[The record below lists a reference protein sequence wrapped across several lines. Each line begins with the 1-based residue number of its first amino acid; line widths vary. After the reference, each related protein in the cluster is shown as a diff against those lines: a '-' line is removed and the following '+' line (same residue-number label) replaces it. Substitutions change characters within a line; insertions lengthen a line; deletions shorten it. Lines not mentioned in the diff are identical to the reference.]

1 MSYGWTR
8 RIRRAAIALSSISSL
23 VFVGLVAAPAVSNAD
38 PQLTVEQARSKV
50 EKLRQDALAAGERS
64 NQAKVS
70 VKKLDRQLTQM
81 GKESERQQRK
91 VEKLQSKVGQ
101 FANEQYRSG
110 GIDPTLELMLSSD
123 PEEFLDGLGTARAYS
138 SQMESAV
145 TNLQAEQKSLKEKRA
160 AEKAERARLHKAK
173 VDADKELETAEA
185 KTKSAERV
193 LNQLTAE
200 QREQVEE
207 QDSDTGQGD
216 GGGSGDGGED
226 IPIPP
231 GSGKGATA
239 LAYAKQKIGS
249 PYVFGASGPGQ
260 FDCSGLTMA
269 AWSQAGVSL
278 PHSAKQ
284 QYAMG
289 PKVPRSALKPG
300 DIVYFYS
307 PISHNGLYVGG
318 NTIVH
323 APRPGKSVELTGLD
337 VMPFAGATRPA

>member
-1 MSYGWTR
+1 MSYGRTR

-23 VFVGLVAAPAVSNAD
+23 MFIGVVAVPAVSNAD

-64 NQAKVS
+64 NQAKES

-91 VEKLQSKVGQ
+91 VKKLRIKVGQ

-123 PEEFLDGLGTARAYS
+123 PEEFLEGLGTARAYS
-138 SQMESAV
+138 GQMESAV
-145 TNLQAEQKSLKEKRA
+145 TNLQSEQKSLKEKRA
-160 AEKAERARLHKAK
+160 AEKAERARMRKAQSK
-173 VDADKELETAEA
+173 AEKELETAEA

-193 LNQLTAE
+193 LSQLTAAE
-200 QREQVEE
+200 RAEVEE
-207 QDSDTGQGD
+207 QGSDET
-216 GGGSGDGGED
+216 GGGDSGNGDED

-239 LAYAKQKIGS
+239 LAYAKQKLGS

-289 PKVPRSALKPG
+289 PKVPKSALKPG

-318 NTIVH
+318 NTVIH
-323 APRPGKSVELTGLD
+323 APRPGKSVEYIGLD
-337 VMPFAGATRPA
+337 VMPYTGATRPA